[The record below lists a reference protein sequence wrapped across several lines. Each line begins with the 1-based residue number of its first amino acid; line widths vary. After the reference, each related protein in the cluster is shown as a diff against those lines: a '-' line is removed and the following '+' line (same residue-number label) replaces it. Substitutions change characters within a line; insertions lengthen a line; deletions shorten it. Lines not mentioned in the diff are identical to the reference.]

1 MRLNIATRTASILI
15 CIGVCACSPPRPDL
29 TRLYSFQ
36 TQADQQPPVIVIH
49 GALGGRLS
57 DSALPREVWP
67 GPLRRLLFS
76 DYESLELPIDPQTLE
91 PAASDL
97 SVSGITDKAAGKD
110 FYGRILR
117 VLEEAGGY
125 EPGVLGQPVR
135 DGQKR
140 YYIFSYD
147 WRQDNVRTVKVLDQ
161 FIEQIRADYGQPD
174 LKVDIV
180 AHSMGG
186 SITRYYVRYGIQDVL
201 DTNEFP
207 ATNYGGERIRRVIL
221 LGTPNLGSAKA
232 IISLAKGFK
241 IGFGAIPVEVVATFP
256 STYQLLPHPISVWL
270 VNQDGEQMKRD
281 LFDVDFWRNLEFGVF
296 DPAIRERVVSRRGS
310 REGAAYLAV
319 LERYFA
325 KHLERGRRFV
335 WSLTVPVPESRVRYV
350 VFGGDCYLTPAR
362 VLIEE
367 DQGSPHL
374 RLYPDE
380 VRNRRPGIDY
390 EGLMLEPGDGV
401 VTKASLLAR
410 QALDPTVERHEFSFF
425 PMNYAFFLCEKHDAL
440 TSNINFQ
447 DNLLHNLLSVDL
459 E

>member
-1 MRLNIATRTASILI
+1 M
-15 CIGVCACSPPRPDL
+15 CACSPPRPDL

-57 DSALPREVWP
+57 DRAPFREVWP

-76 DYESLELPIDPQTLE
+76 DYASLELAINPQTLE
-91 PAASDL
+91 PVLPSNL
-97 SVSGITDKAAGKD
+97 SVSGITDRAAGKD
-110 FYGRILR
+110 FYGRIVT

-125 EPGVLGQPVR
+125 KRGVLGQPVS
-135 DGQKR
+135 DDQKR

-147 WRQDNVRTVKVLDQ
+147 WRQDNVHTVKVLDR
-161 FIEQIRADYGQPD
+161 FIDQVRADYGRPD

-186 SITRYYVRYGIQDVL
+186 SVTRYYVRYGIQDVL
-201 DTNEFP
+201 EDNSFP
-207 ATNYGGERIRRVIL
+207 VNNHGAERIRRVIL

-232 IISLAKGFK
+232 IISLSQGFK
-241 IGFGAIPVEVVATFP
+241 IGFGSIPVEVLATFP
-256 STYQLLPHPISVWL
+256 STYQLLPHPINGWL
-270 VNQDGEQMKRD
+270 INQNGEPVDHD
-281 LFDVDFWRNLEFGVF
+281 LFAVDFWRSMSFGVF
-296 DPAIRERVVSRRGS
+296 DPTVRQRVIGRHSNRE
-310 REGAAYLAV
+310 EGIAYLAL

-335 WSLTVPVPESRVRYV
+335 WSLTVPVPEAHVRYV
-350 VFGGDCYLTPAR
+350 VFGGDCHLTPTR

-367 DQGSPHL
+367 DQGSSHL
-374 RLYPDE
+374 RFYPDE
-380 VRNRRPGIDY
+380 VRHRRPDLDY
-390 EGLMLEPGDGV
+390 DSLMLEPGDGV

-410 QALDPTVERHEFSFF
+410 QALDPGVERHEFSFF
-425 PMNYAFFLCEKHDAL
+425 PMNYAFFLCETHDAL
-440 TSNINFQ
+440 TTNINFQ